1 MRKLFIIT
9 LFFSFLIL
17 PFCTISKKAAS
28 TSTGISYERDI
39 APIISDRCTPCHF
52 PDRGKKK
59 FLDTYGAVRN
69 NIDDIIA
76 RVQMD
81 PSEEEF
87 MPFKSKKEPL
97 SDSLIQVLVSWKDSG
112 MGR

>member
-1 MRKLFIIT
+1 MRKLFVLT
-9 LFFSFLIL
+9 LFLSLVIL
-17 PFCTISKKAAS
+17 PFCSISKKTTSS
-28 TSTGISYERDI
+28 TEGISYKEDV
-39 APIISDRCTPCHF
+39 APIIADRCTPCHF
-52 PDRGKKK
+52 PDKGKKK

-69 NIDDIIA
+69 NFDDIIA

-81 PSEEEF
+81 PSEKEF

-97 SDSLIQVLVSWKDSG
+97 SDSLIQVLVSWKESG